1 MTQKMF
7 YNKVLLLIAALFL
20 ISLITPGVRARPS
33 SPDESSAKMIVD
45 PSEYNGNL
53 SVETI
58 IKVQQCEMNGS
69 TMELCMRCA
78 KVTKSEIIYPM
89 CCSNDDGIK
98 DWCHAYVY
106 YGNDEGY

>member
-1 MTQKMF
+1 MAQKMF
-7 YNKVLLLIAALFL
+7 YNILLLIATLFL
-20 ISLITPGVRARPS
+20 IPLNGGVRARPS
-33 SPDESSAKMIVD
+33 PEESNTKMLVD

-58 IKVQQCEMNGS
+58 RKVQQCEINGS

-89 CCSNDDGIK
+89 CCNNDDGIK

-106 YGNDEGY
+106 YGDDEGY

>member
-1 MTQKMF
+1 MAQKMF
-7 YNKVLLLIAALFL
+7 HNILLLIATLL
-20 ISLITPGVRARPS
+20 LITLNDGVEARPS
-33 SPDESSAKMIVD
+33 PEESKTKMLVD
-45 PSEYNGNL
+45 PSEYNGDL

-58 IKVQQCEMNGS
+58 KKVQQCEMDTA

-98 DWCHAYVY
+98 NWCHSYVY